1 MSGEAIVTMAAGM
14 LLIWGGLAASVAH
27 ALCAGRRRRDDEGR

>member
-1 MSGEAIVTMAAGM
+1 MSGEAIATMAAGM

-27 ALCAGRRRRDDEGR
+27 ALRASRRRRDDRSG